1 MNGRIPDDEDES
13 DSPATV
19 RLFGSSRVRKED
31 EDSVVLSAAAE
42 DEDDTDAVTAEVAVE
57 LSSDVF
63 FLHDGIMITS
73 AIINRVIRMRFTSL
87 LL

>member
-1 MNGRIPDDEDES
+1 MNENVPDDEDES

-31 EDSVVLSAAAE
+31 DDSVVLSAAA